1 VTLGVR
7 SWVGASAAAIL
18 VACITMSG
26 AAGGATTKKAASSH
40 IPQPSVSV
48 AYLRHGLGIVGMVN
62 TRTPDRSQLELT
74 TDFVHWRNITPPGLK
89 PDRYGDVYVF
99 ESVSFPTALDGWVT
113 ANRAGTLYMFRTIN
127 GGRTW
132 TIEGPSKG
140 SDQGGAAGY
149 EMVTFDNAEQGWRE
163 IVAPTAGQVVLSE
176 SNNGGRTWQRSQ
188 TPSRWPSAG
197 FPVATGNGR
206 ALDADT
212 LPPSDVLPTT
222 GNGFGNFSGLWL
234 TTDQGGSWVAP
245 VVPVSAA
252 AGTSVDQPGLPT
264 VVGQGHLV
272 EPVLVVSGTTS
283 SVEFFGS
290 DDGGVSWTYESSVA
304 TEAQLRPG
312 VPWSRSASLLAT
324 TDGLFPSVTVAGTGT
339 WWVASGAGQG
349 NAAVP
354 TVSVTTDEGRTWKTE
369 HARGLPEMISSMQAA
384 NANTAWATY
393 ESAPGCGLVGTT
405 DAGATWQKVCPG
417 SK

>member
-1 VTLGVR
+1 
-7 SWVGASAAAIL
+7 
-18 VACITMSG
+18 
-26 AAGGATTKKAASSH
+26 
-40 IPQPSVSV
+40 
-48 AYLRHGLGIVGMVN
+48 MVN
-62 TRTPDRSQLELT
+62 TRTTDRSQLELT
-74 TDFVHWRNITPPGLK
+74 TDFVHWRNITPPGLT
-89 PDRYGDVYVF
+89 PDRYGDVYAF

-113 ANRAGTLYMFRTIN
+113 ADRAGALYLFRTIN

-149 EMVTFDNAEQGWRE
+149 EMVTFDNVEQGWRA
-163 IVAPTAGQVVLSE
+163 IVAPTAGQVFLSE
-176 SNNGGRTWQRSQ
+176 SNNGGRTWQRTQ

-222 GNGFGNFSGLWL
+222 GNGFGNFSGLWV
-234 TTDQGGSWVAP
+234 TTDEGRSWVAP
-245 VVPVSAA
+245 VIPVSAA
-252 AGTSVDQPGLPT
+252 PDASVDQPGLPT
-264 VVGQGHLV
+264 VVGPGHV
-272 EPVLVVSGTTS
+272 VDPVLVASGATS
-283 SVEFFGS
+283 SVEFFRS

-304 TEAQLRPG
+304 TGSQLRPR
-312 VPWSRSASLLAT
+312 VQWSRRANLLGT
-324 TDGLFPSVTVAGTGT
+324 TDGLFPSVGVAGPGT

-349 NAAVP
+349 DTAVP
-354 TVSVTTDEGRTWKTE
+354 TVSVTTDDGRMWKTVR
-369 HARGLPEMISSMQAA
+369 ATGLPEMISSLQAA

-393 ESAPGCGLVGTT
+393 EFSPGCGLVGTT
-405 DAGATWQKVCPG
+405 NAGATWQKVCPG